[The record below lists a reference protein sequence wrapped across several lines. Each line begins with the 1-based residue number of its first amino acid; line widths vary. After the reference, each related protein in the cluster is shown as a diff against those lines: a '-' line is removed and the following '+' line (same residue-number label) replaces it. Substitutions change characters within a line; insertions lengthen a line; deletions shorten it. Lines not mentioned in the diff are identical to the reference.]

1 MQIQK
6 YLLKPKQ
13 PMAMKKIT
21 TKRSLDMT
29 ISFLE
34 LP

>member
-6 YLLKPKQ
+6 YPLKPKWY
-13 PMAMKKIT
+13 MAMKKIT
-21 TKRSLDMT
+21 TKRSLDMN